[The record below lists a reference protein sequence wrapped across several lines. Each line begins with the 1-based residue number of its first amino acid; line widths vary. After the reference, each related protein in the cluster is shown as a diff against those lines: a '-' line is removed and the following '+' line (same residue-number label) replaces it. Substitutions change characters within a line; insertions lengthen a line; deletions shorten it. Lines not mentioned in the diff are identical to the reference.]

1 MRRVWLNGGLVPEA
15 EARISVLDRGFTLGD
30 GLFET
35 MRAYGGR
42 VFRLKG
48 HLDRLTRSASRIGL
62 PLPGDLFPAVTETLE
77 ANRLSEAALRLTVSR
92 GPSPPGLL
100 PSAEPTPTCVITARP
115 APEPPVTLRAAT
127 ASGRLNEH
135 APAAGLKRLGY
146 LDSIVA
152 VMEAR
157 AAGHDDALLLDTAG
171 HVAQGTA
178 SNIFVLAGGVL
189 RTPPT
194 SCGILAG
201 ITRAAVLEIAGA
213 LDVPVTEE
221 SIDPHTLSTA
231 EEAFL
236 TSTLREVVPLTAVD
250 GRSIGRGV
258 PGPLTR
264 KIQQS
269 YADLVRLGH

>member
-1 MRRVWLNGGLVPEA
+1 MRHVWLNGRLVSEA
-15 EARISVLDRGFTLGD
+15 DAQISVLDRGFTLGD

-35 MRAYGGR
+35 MRAYGRR
-42 VFRLKG
+42 VFRLTD

-62 PLPGDLFPAVTETLE
+62 PLPEGLFLAVTETLE
-77 ANRLSEAALRLTVSR
+77 ANRLDEAAVRLMVSR

-100 PSAEPTPTCVITARP
+100 PSPEPTPTCVITARP
-115 APEPPVTLRAAT
+115 APQPPVTLRAAT

-135 APAAGLKRLGY
+135 APTAGLKRLGY

-152 VMEAR
+152 VMEAQ
-157 AAGHDDALLLDTAG
+157 AAGHDDALLHDTAG
-171 HVAQGTA
+171 HVAEATA
-178 SNIFVLAGGVL
+178 SNIFVLAEGIL

-201 ITRAAVLEIAGA
+201 ITRAAVLEIASA
-213 LDVPVTEE
+213 LDAPATEE
-221 SIDPHTLSTA
+221 SIDPDTLSTA

-236 TSTLREVVPLTAVD
+236 TSSLREVVPLTAVD
-250 GRSIGRGV
+250 GRSIGRGM

-269 YADLVRLGH
+269 YADLVRRED